1 MNVFD
6 LAAKISL
13 DTKGYESALKQA
25 GTDIGGLGTK
35 IADTMKTAASK
46 AVDALKTVAAAA
58 SDFALDSVKTGM
70 DFDAAMSQVAA
81 TMGTTADQIGDL
93 RDFAQEMGAATK
105 FSATEAAEA
114 LNYMA
119 LAGYDAETSMGMLPN
134 VLNLAAAG
142 GMELAQA
149 SDMIT
154 DSLSAF
160 GFDAKTEDGMKRANQ
175 MVDEMAKLSSM
186 TNTNVEKLGNA
197 FLTVGAL
204 ASDLR
209 GGFVTMSDGT
219 KKATDGI
226 QEMEIAL
233 GMMANAGIKGSEAG
247 THFRNI
253 LMKMTSGGED
263 IREWLGVDVFDQA
276 TGQMRSLK
284 DIFSEM
290 SVAFSKMTDNQK
302 FDAMAALFN
311 TRDTAAQ
318 EAILNAIGSD
328 WDVIGEGILKS
339 GGAAAAMAAEM
350 QNNLAGDIDK
360 LKSAFEGVK
369 IALSDMVSPNLRSGV
384 QRLTDLLS
392 GLTTLFK
399 GDRMAGL
406 KSVGDAWDS
415 IIGSIRTKVFDFVV
429 YDLPELP
436 QRIGAAFEKAKD
448 FIMSE
453 IGAWKPI
460 GEQFLR
466 TVISGMTELSTHADQ
481 IIPAITNLAANL
493 TNPDNLAPI
502 RGTASTIMENLING
516 LTSKESMDT
525 FFDTE
530 KGLPKVISNIVT
542 NITNGA
548 VSLLDL
554 ATTLIDKILTYMVDP
569 ANKKTIDDGV
579 TDILVT
585 LGDAFVR
592 LVSTIHKNITVLMSD
607 IMCSMV
613 GEFDSDATALD
624 MLNKLGQSL
633 LKKLWD
639 STLPGRISNLWKGI
653 KEMWNNQGYLDDDIA
668 DELGMTKAQW
678 DDRDTNVDYQTAK
691 KRKERYEALAKAADP
706 GGNVEDF
713 VFKYGTK
720 GVPVFGNGGIVD
732 KPTLALIGESGRE
745 AVVPLDRESEV
756 GRQLGGMSVT
766 FTGDIIVNGEKNV
779 GREVVR
785 QIDTALRQ
793 YQVQQLRGIG
803 GTAWQT

>member
-58 SDFALDSVKTGM
+58 ADFALDSVKTGM

-119 LAGYDAETSMGMLPN
+119 LAGYDAETSMSMLPN

-175 MVDEMAKLSSM
+175 LVDEMAKLSSM

-263 IREWLGVDVFDQA
+263 IKEWLGVDVFDQA
-276 TGQMRSLK
+276 TGKMRSLK

-290 SVAFSKMTDNQK
+290 SAAFAKMGDDDNRK
-302 FDAMAALFN
+302 FEAMAALFN

-328 WDVIGEGILKS
+328 WDVIGEGILNS
-339 GGAAAAMAAEM
+339 AGAAKAMSDEM

-384 QRLTDLLS
+384 QKLTNLLS

-406 KSVGDAWDS
+406 KSVSEAWDS
-415 IIGSIRTKVFDFVV
+415 IMGSIRTKVFDFVV

-436 QRIGAAFEKAKD
+436 QRIGEAFEKAKE
-448 FIMSE
+448 FVLSE
-453 IGAWKPI
+453 LGAWKPI

-466 TVISGMTELSTHADQ
+466 TVISGMTELSTHADEILPFLTEFAKRFTDPTALTK
-481 IIPAITNLAANL
+481 IISISDGIVHNLIDGLLSEDSLNAFVDGVPGVLENLASGFM
-493 TNPDNLAPI
+493 TVLA
-502 RGTASTIMENLING
+502 GENHDGKGGLIG
-516 LTSKESMDT
+516 AATEIVRKLSKYLAD
-525 FFDTE
+525 DKNRE
-530 KGLPKVISNIVT
+530 KMRDAAKAML
-542 NITNGA
+542 
-548 VSLLDL
+548 
-554 ATTLIDKILTYMVDP
+554 TTLG
-569 ANKKTIDDGV
+569 KTLVECADVLLPFIGELALSIAKAIADGV
-579 TDILVT
+579 NDCLAALFHPEEWGDNVT
-585 LGDAFVR
+585 FKASQAQRQAWL
-592 LVSTIHKNITVLMSD
+592 
-607 IMCSMV
+607 
-613 GEFDSDATALD
+613 DS
-624 MLNKLGQSL
+624 G
-633 LKKLWD
+633 
-639 STLPGRISNLWKGI
+639 STLPIEEWLALQSEINAIRLGAGTYEGLNYDEEAQRMLEFAERTGISIPHFAG
-653 KEMWNNQGYLDDDIA
+653 
-668 DELGMTKAQW
+668 
-678 DDRDTNVDYQTAK
+678 
-691 KRKERYEALAKAADP
+691 
-706 GGNVEDF
+706 
-713 VFKYGTK
+713 
-720 GVPVFGNGGIVD
+720 GGIVD

-756 GRQLGGMSVT
+756 GNRFGGVT
-766 FTGDIIVNGEKNV
+766 IHFGNIIVQGTENA